1 MQALSNGGF
10 TVNFLAGDRAAV
22 KQGDHVV
29 VVNTSQFFDLKAR
42 VAFKKAEAE
51 YDQEV
56 KWFHMPLTEA
66 AEKLAKA
73 KDLRETIEDDTF
85 FEVLRPAT
93 EGILSAPAEIVHLT
107 VDTVILRLI
116 EQDKTDRLLWV
127 GDTLE
132 ILAK

>member
-1 MQALSNGGF
+1 MDALSNGGF

-29 VVNTSQFFDLKAR
+29 VVSTNQYIELKAR
-42 VAFKKAEAE
+42 VAFGKAEAE
-51 YDQEV
+51 YDAAV
-56 KWFHMPLTEA
+56 KAFHAPLTEA
-66 AEKLAKA
+66 ADKLTKA
-73 KDLRETIEDDTF
+73 KDLYETLEDDTF
-85 FEVLRPAT
+85 FEVLRPAV
-93 EGILSAPAEIVHLT
+93 EGVLSAEAEIIHLSK
-107 VDTVILRLI
+107 DTVVLRLI